1 MRQFNNSHISTQVST
16 IYTSFDFYKW
26 DMFYYEGNSSGGFQI
41 RTQVK
46 SDFQIGTKVM
56 SYSNSYPS

>member
-1 MRQFNNSHISTQVST
+1 
-16 IYTSFDFYKW
+16 
-26 DMFYYEGNSSGGFQI
+26 MFYYEGNSSGGFQI